1 MPGGLTFLVPIGLVA
16 LVSLGVILLIH
27 MRRRTPPAIRLPSLR
42 FWEQVDAA
50 RSDRRRFQVPPLSL
64 LLVLQ
69 LLAALAIG
77 LALAKPAVDA
87 IPGLA
92 GQRTNPAHTIVILDG
107 STSML
112 AMAQEGDSRTRWDMA
127 RNEAVALLDDWQ
139 AGDVITV
146 LVAGARVESFSASTR
161 PQADRLRAQ
170 LMTTE
175 APGGTAGID
184 EAVTLASH
192 LLLENRENRILLVTD
207 GAVQVDPATT
217 AGIAAPIELRVV
229 GVHAESFPNV
239 AVTTIG
245 ARAVP
250 GRDGTYR
257 LSFTL
262 TSFAQDPVRLPYR
275 VQADGVDVVASEL
288 DLAGGETRPVEVTL
302 PSGVSAAEVIVEVR
316 DPFQADNRARIL
328 LDRPAGAGL
337 DILLISD
344 SPTTLERALGA
355 LPDAQVDTFSSGTP
369 GLAGLA
375 ASYDLAVFHGTS
387 PNPADIPAIPMM
399 FIRPAPMG
407 DLFQTS
413 GVLSGPIVDRFDAG
427 ATILDGVDLA
437 GVTFGDTPIYTL
449 GPGEQELVRGTANGA
464 SGPLIWTGDRNGN
477 PYVVL
482 GFDLESSNIT
492 KRVAFPVLIARSV
505 AAVTTPSTPSALPLG
520 EPLVYRPTSGSTTG
534 LQVTNPAGD
543 AATLPVQEGEPVV
556 FPATNRAGLYL
567 LSETNDAGQEIATS
581 QFVVNAGSLSE
592 SSLRPNPDLAAS
604 LQGNV
609 TGDASGSDSRGLSDL
624 WPPLVVIALV
634 VIALEWLVSRLGS
647 VRGLVPR
654 LIPARLAGKRGE
666 A

>member
-1 MPGGLTFLVPIGLVA
+1 MPGGLTFLLPLGLVS

-42 FWEQVDAA
+42 FWEPVDAA
-50 RSDRRRFQVPPLSL
+50 RSDRRRFQMPPLSL
-64 LLVLQ
+64 LLALQ

-87 IPGLA
+87 LPGLA

-127 RNEAVALLDDWQ
+127 RNEAAALLDDWQ

-146 LVAGARVESFSASTR
+146 LVAGARVDSFSVSTR
-161 PQADRLRAQ
+161 PQADRLRDQ
-170 LMTTE
+170 LMATG
-175 APGGTAGID
+175 APGGTAGLD
-184 EAVTLASH
+184 EALTLASH
-192 LLLENRENRILLVTD
+192 LVLENRENRILVLTD
-207 GAVQVDPATT
+207 GAVLVDPAKA
-217 AGIAAPIELRVV
+217 AGIDAPIDLRVV
-229 GVHAESFPNV
+229 GVYDESLPNV

-257 LSFTL
+257 LSFSL

-288 DLAGGETRPVEVTL
+288 DLASGETRPVEVTL
-302 PSGVSAAEVIVEVR
+302 PTGVSSAEVVVDVR

-328 LDRPAGAGL
+328 LDNPAGAGL

-344 SPTTLERALGA
+344 NPTTLERVLGA
-355 LPDAQVDTFSSGTP
+355 LPDARVDTFSSTTP
-369 GLAGLA
+369 GIAGLA
-375 ASYDLAVFHGTS
+375 AAYDIAVFHGTS
-387 PNPADIPAIPMM
+387 PNPADIPAIPMLL
-399 FIRPAPMG
+399 IRPAPMG

-427 ATILDGVDLA
+427 STVLDGVDLA

-449 GPGEQELVRGTANGA
+449 APGEQELARGSANGA
-464 SGPLIWTGDRNGN
+464 SGPLIWTGDHDGD
-477 PYVVL
+477 PYVAL

-492 KRVAFPVLIARSV
+492 RRVAFPVLIARSV
-505 AAVTTPSTPSALPLG
+505 AAITTPTTPSALALG
-520 EPLVYRPTSGSTTG
+520 DPLVYQPSAASTG
-534 LQVTNPAGD
+534 VLVTNPAGTV
-543 AATLPVQEGEPVV
+543 ATLPVQEGEPVV
-556 FPATNRAGLYL
+556 FTATNRSGLYL
-567 LSETNDAGQEIATS
+567 ISETSDSGQEIATS

-592 SSLRPNPDLAAS
+592 SDLRPNPDLAAS
-604 LQGNV
+604 LQRGV
-609 TGDASGSDSRGLSDL
+609 SGAASSGDSPALSDL
-624 WPPLVVIALV
+624 WPPLVAIALI
-634 VIALEWLVSRLGS
+634 VIALEWLVSRIGS
-647 VRGLVPR
+647 PRGLVPR
-654 LIPARLAGKRGE
+654 WRLALLAGKRGGP
-666 A
+666 